1 MLFYSSPVLPVICNH
16 PEMLHITTAAGKQ
29 AKLVNQGGCG
39 TGQCP
44 HEVFSAYWKSFAQDD
59 PPLLVLHR
67 LHLFCLVEKWP
78 LPAMW
83 SILGRCCRTA
93 FKQFTWTEKQLTET
107 KSFELVLETILSTWW
122 KGCFLD
128 GMEASPEL
136 VPVYPCQF
144 WPTWWDRNSRQ
155 YLPSRIWTILLL
167 SVLCPSLPKSLLS
180 TLPTTVPLK

>member
-107 KSFELVLETILSTWW
+107 KSFELCLTNNPVNLV
-122 KGCFLD
+122 KGMLFRWH
-128 GMEASPEL
+128 GSKSWASAC
-136 VPVYPCQF
+136 V
-144 WPTWWDRNSRQ
+144 S
-155 YLPSRIWTILLL
+155 L
-167 SVLCPSLPKSLLS
+167 SVLTYLMRQKLTSVPSFKDLNNSAALS
-180 TLPTTVPLK
+180 PLSFSP